1 VRLRDLDFI
10 QDFYLAGGT
19 ALALQIG
26 HRISTD
32 LDWFSTTN
40 PLQDSQRMQIR
51 ETLKL
56 IVTFEIISEQDG
68 ALFSYLNE
76 TDTSFIYQQHQ
87 LIEPTVEYQ
96 GIKLAFPID
105 IGLMKLAAIA
115 SMVLVAIL

>member
-1 VRLRDLDFI
+1 
-10 QDFYLAGGT
+10 
-19 ALALQIG
+19 
-26 HRISTD
+26 
-32 LDWFSTTN
+32 
-40 PLQDSQRMQIR
+40 MQIR

-76 TDTSFIYQQHQ
+76 TGTSFIYRQRQ